1 MSSSTLLKECI
12 CCDAIR
18 LPGELESKPFLQ
30 QAENV
35 LLGRIDKKST
45 LDMEQLLIFPEVI
58 EKIGEQDPRGF
69 EAEYRIHDELKNS
82 KLHYNLFANI
92 KRPNLKEKQINLDLD
107 NALFQDDYMQ
117 KLCGMTMNR
126 NEIITS
132 DGEYSLRT
140 LLAWFYGR
148 YHKSCTKWSTLEEN
162 LEIQEELNREYKLK
176 RGQKSKNRDIAGIF
190 LTPVQRVILESD
202 QPYLHIVGLPGTG
215 KTYCLLM
222 KMVDVYFDILQ
233 GYKQNNETINEIILV
248 FHLNQETLRYIKN
261 IFWQTVESLL
271 SGKKIKKKEEVP
283 NKDLIK
289 FISHR
294 IHIEVN
300 HSFRDFIDI
309 DTNKTFQT
317 KDYDLST
324 KFKVFCDD
332 VSSDVLNFDNVDTM
346 NEMLVAIDRSSFCW
360 CTSYCVKSIMKN
372 FYRPL
377 AVVKVQNNK
386 MYDYSQYVYLK
397 DSLRYTARIHA
408 LIDVVLNLND
418 GTELCHLGLPTFN
431 KSDFS
436 SGTRVLGQKKP
447 MLIPTRNNDDMDKKA
462 YELWQNLIKKEQL
475 KENEIAVIECVRYES
490 EGDIL
495 KTEFKR
501 IPLRKNTV
509 QRHIDEISPDIE
521 SFLCNYLQTTH
532 FPMQLDDSTLPG
544 IEALLLA
551 YVRFVMDREIHE
563 ELLLAKPLKTDKKGL
578 EVNYVIV
585 CMTDVNGMIEHNFPR
600 AYYFD
605 PENPQRLSMDFFYSD
620 EYRKFDLLE
629 ALSRAIS
636 SVTVFYIDDDPLLC
650 KIESDLKNTVPS
662 ISQSDIYKKK
672 VNLVEVLR
680 NYEPLSMDSINQLN
694 IVKAASEFHYFH
706 FNYHSI
712 RCPENSS
719 RFLSGCCN
727 FQCIDDLMKEVQY
740 NVNPENPEENGLI
753 FSTKINIK
761 IKLTDPNVKKFLQDW
776 KKKLETTTIEEANLL
791 LTEENPM
798 FSYLVRSLVFIIE
811 TAALPFIPEIAKCQ
825 FSHPE
830 SLSDNFS
837 LDKSSSS
844 SSWIYETFGSRRIT
858 NTDENGT
865 IIDDVIFEKE
875 DGEINYS
882 CGQNYQILKQQ
893 LEVFSPF
900 REMLSGCN
908 INKLIRISRFPIY
921 AIEFPNK
928 PNGFGESVFSP
939 IKKLNQILLG
949 IKLYLVQRDRIATIN
964 SEQQPSSSKE

>member
-1 MSSSTLLKECI
+1 MFLTSQMWTRRMKCWWQLGHLGLPTFNKSDFSSGTRVLGQKKPMLIMTRNNDDMDKKAYELLKNLIKEEQI
-12 CCDAIR
+12 
-18 LPGELESKPFLQ
+18 K
-30 QAENV
+30 ENDV
-35 LLGRIDKKST
+35 A
-45 LDMEQLLIFPEVI
+45 VI
-58 EKIGEQDPRGF
+58 ECVRYESER
-69 EAEYRIHDELKNS
+69 
-82 KLHYNLFANI
+82 
-92 KRPNLKEKQINLDLD
+92 
-107 NALFQDDYMQ
+107 
-117 KLCGMTMNR
+117 
-126 NEIITS
+126 
-132 DGEYSLRT
+132 
-140 LLAWFYGR
+140 FYGR

-490 EGDIL
+490 EGFARKWRKSANVKNCEKFPINFVYESETQ
-495 KTEFKR
+495 KFSSTETAFNCYF
-501 IPLRKNTV
+501 PLR
-509 QRHIDEISPDIE
+509 
-521 SFLCNYLQTTH
+521 
-532 FPMQLDDSTLPG
+532 
-544 IEALLLA
+544 
-551 YVRFVMDREIHE
+551 
-563 ELLLAKPLKTDKKGL
+563 GL

-740 NVNPENPEENGLI
+740 NVNPENPE
-753 FSTKINIK
+753 
-761 IKLTDPNVKKFLQDW
+761 
-776 KKKLETTTIEEANLL
+776 
-791 LTEENPM
+791 
-798 FSYLVRSLVFIIE
+798 
-811 TAALPFIPEIAKCQ
+811 
-825 FSHPE
+825 
-830 SLSDNFS
+830 
-837 LDKSSSS
+837 
-844 SSWIYETFGSRRIT
+844 
-858 NTDENGT
+858 
-865 IIDDVIFEKE
+865 
-875 DGEINYS
+875 
-882 CGQNYQILKQQ
+882 
-893 LEVFSPF
+893 
-900 REMLSGCN
+900 
-908 INKLIRISRFPIY
+908 FP
-921 AIEFPNK
+921 
-928 PNGFGESVFSP
+928 
-939 IKKLNQILLG
+939 
-949 IKLYLVQRDRIATIN
+949 
-964 SEQQPSSSKE
+964 